1 LAAVEQVQHLLDL
14 QQMVLIHHMDQSMQL
29 VEVVEECGEILTAD
43 LVGQAE
49 ADQTAYLVDLV
60 MLEDITQ

>member
-1 LAAVEQVQHLLDL
+1 LAEAEQVQLLLDL
-14 QQMVLIHHMDQSMQL
+14 QQMVSIHHMAQSMQL

-43 LVGQAE
+43 LVDLAE
-49 ADQTAYLVDLV
+49 EEQIVNLVHLV